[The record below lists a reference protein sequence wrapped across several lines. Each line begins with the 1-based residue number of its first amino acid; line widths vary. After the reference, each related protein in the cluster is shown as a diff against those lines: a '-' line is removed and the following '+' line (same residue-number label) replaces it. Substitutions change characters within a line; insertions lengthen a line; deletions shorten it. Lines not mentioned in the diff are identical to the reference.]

1 MNLPGLKSSNRFF
14 IPQRDHRWPH
24 VLTALLAVSALVVV
38 ALGLVGWPR
47 LKSTSIHYDLIRLRA
62 EVRELEQR
70 QRDLMLELE
79 SERSPQRLAERARK
93 LGLVPSAPAG
103 LPAAEVS
110 EVVP

>member
-1 MNLPGLKSSNRFF
+1 MNLSGLHSSNRFF
-14 IPQRDHRWPH
+14 IPERDRRWPQ
-24 VLTALLAVSALVVV
+24 VLTAVLAVSALVVL

-47 LKSTSIHYDLIRLRA
+47 LKSTSIHYDLIQLRA

-70 QRDLMLELE
+70 ERVLMLELE
-79 SERSPQRLAERARK
+79 KERSPQRLAERARA

-103 LPAAEVS
+103 AVAAASS

>member
-1 MNLPGLKSSNRFF
+1 MNLPGLNSSNRFF

-62 EVRELEQR
+62 QVRELEQR
-70 QRDLMLELE
+70 ERELKLELE
-79 SERSPQRLAERARK
+79 SERSPQRLGERARK

-103 LPAAEVS
+103 LAAAAVS
-110 EVVP
+110 EVTQ